1 MAAKLNDRSPPM
13 IRAVLCL
20 AVASALLVA
29 GSADAQ
35 ATKSQKKLY
44 RWVDKDG
51 KVQFSD
57 ALPPEAVDQART
69 EFNAASGSTTATV
82 ERALTPEERAAKAE
96 ADRLQAIADR
106 EAEQARKTE
115 AAMIASFQN
124 EDELRRSFENRIDLL
139 KQTLE
144 AIEAGIASQR
154 ASLSSLLADG
164 AEAEL
169 AGRPVMSRQA
179 DSVRQLH
186 DEMVRQ
192 QQMLVIKQGE
202 LVELD
207 QELLRLVERF
217 RELKGDQASPAPAGP
232 AAEAPPAG

>member
-1 MAAKLNDRSPPM
+1 M
-13 IRAVLCL
+13 IRALLSV
-20 AVASALLVA
+20 AIASALLVA
-29 GSADAQ
+29 SAADAQ
-35 ATKSQKKLY
+35 QKKLY

-69 EFNAASGSTTATV
+69 EFNAESGSTTARV
-82 ERALTPEERAAKAE
+82 DRALTEEERAAKAE
-96 ADRLQAIADR
+96 ADRLQAIADK

-124 EDELRRSFENRIDLL
+124 EDELKRSFNNRIDLV

-154 ASLSSLLADG
+154 ASLSSLLA
-164 AEAEL
+164 EASENEL
-169 AGRPVMSRQA
+169 AGRAVTAKQA
-179 DSVRQLH
+179 ADIRALH

-192 QQMLVIKQGE
+192 QQMLVLKQGE
-202 LVELD
+202 LGELD
-207 QELLRLVERF
+207 DELARLVERF
-217 RELKGDQASPAPAGP
+217 REIKGAGTATPPAGDAADAAAPAG
-232 AAEAPPAG
+232 

>member
-1 MAAKLNDRSPPM
+1 M
-13 IRAVLCL
+13 IRALLSL
-20 AVASALLVA
+20 AVVSALLVS
-29 GSADAQ
+29 GSAEAQ
-35 ATKSQKKLY
+35 TATAQKKLY

-69 EFNAASGSTTATV
+69 EFNATSGSTTATV
-82 ERALTPEERAAKAE
+82 DRALTDEERVAKEA
-96 ADRLQAIADR
+96 ADRLKAIADK

-115 AAMIASFQN
+115 AAMIASFQT
-124 EDELRRSFENRIDLL
+124 EDELKRSFGNRIDLL

-154 ASLSSLLADG
+154 ASLSSLLADA
-164 AEAEL
+164 AESEL
-169 AGRPVMSRQA
+169 AGKPVHKRQA
-179 DSVRQLH
+179 DSVRKLH

-192 QQMLVIKQGE
+192 QQMLVLKQGE

-207 QELLRLVERF
+207 QELARMVERF
-217 RELKGDQASPAPAGP
+217 REIKGIGPSAAPAPPAATGD
-232 AAEAPPAG
+232 AAEATPPTG

>member
-1 MAAKLNDRSPPM
+1 M
-13 IRAVLCL
+13 IRVFLGL
-20 AVASALLVA
+20 AVVSALLVSA
-29 GSADAQ
+29 SADAQ
-35 ATKSQKKLY
+35 TAPPQKKLY

-69 EFNAASGSTTATV
+69 EFNAASGSTTAQV
-82 ERALTPEERAAKAE
+82 DRALTPEERVAKAE
-96 ADRLQAIADR
+96 ADRLKAIADKA
-106 EAEQARKTE
+106 AEQERKTE

-124 EDELRRSFENRIDLL
+124 EDELRHSFTNRIDLL

-154 ASLSSLLADG
+154 ASLSSLLADA
-164 AEAEL
+164 AESEL
-169 AGRPVMSRQA
+169 IGKAVPAKQA
-179 DSVRQLH
+179 ASIRDLH

-192 QQMLVIKQGE
+192 QQMLVLKQGE

-207 QELLRLVERF
+207 AELLRLVERF
-217 RELKGDQASPAPAGP
+217 REIKGTPAPGD
-232 AAEAPPAG
+232 AAEATPPAG

>member
-1 MAAKLNDRSPPM
+1 MN
-13 IRAVLCL
+13 RALLSL
-20 AVASALLVA
+20 AVVAALLA
-29 GSADAQ
+29 SGLSDAQ
-35 ATKSQKKLY
+35 AQTAQKKLY

-69 EFNAASGSTTATV
+69 EINATSGTTTARV
-82 ERALTPEERAAKAE
+82 DRALTPEERAAKAE
-96 ADRLQAIADR
+96 ADRLQAIADK

-124 EDELRRSFENRIDLL
+124 EDELRHSFTNRIDLL

-154 ASLSSLLADG
+154 ASLSSLLAEA
-164 AEAEL
+164 AENEL
-169 AGRPVMSRQA
+169 SGQA
-179 DSVRQLH
+179 VPAAKAKSIRDLH

-192 QQMLVIKQGE
+192 QQMLVLKQGE

-207 QELLRLVERF
+207 AELVRLVERF
-217 RELKGDQASPAPAGP
+217 RELKGEGGTPPAGSD
-232 AAEAPPAG
+232 AAEATPPTG

>member
-1 MAAKLNDRSPPM
+1 M
-13 IRAVLCL
+13 IRAFLSL
-20 AVASALLVA
+20 AVASALLV
-29 GSADAQ
+29 SVTADAQ
-35 ATKSQKKLY
+35 QRPTQKKLY

-69 EFNAASGSTTATV
+69 EFNADSGSTMATV
-82 ERALTPEERAAKAE
+82 DRALTAEERTAKDE
-96 ADRLQAIADR
+96 ADRLQAIADK
-106 EAEQARKTE
+106 ASEQSRKTE

-124 EDELRRSFENRIDLL
+124 EDELRNSFTNRIDLL

-154 ASLSSLLADG
+154 ASLSSLLAEA
-164 AEAEL
+164 AENEL
-169 AGRPVMSRQA
+169 AGKPIHVKQA
-179 DSVRQLH
+179 ANVRSLH

-192 QQMLVIKQGE
+192 QQMLVLKQGE

-207 QELLRLVERF
+207 EELLRLVERF
-217 RELKGDQASPAPAGP
+217 RTIKGGNSRPAMGDNAEAASPTG
-232 AAEAPPAG
+232 

>member
-1 MAAKLNDRSPPM
+1 M
-13 IRAVLCL
+13 IRALLSL
-20 AVASALLVA
+20 AVASSLLA
-29 GSADAQ
+29 SGLADAQ
-35 ATKSQKKLY
+35 QPPAQKKLY

-69 EFNAASGSTTATV
+69 EFNAASGSTTAQV
-82 ERALTPEERAAKAE
+82 ERALTEEERAAKAE
-96 ADRLQAIADR
+96 ADRLQAIAEK

-115 AAMIASFQN
+115 AAMIASFQT
-124 EDELRRSFENRIDLL
+124 EDELKRSFNNRIDLV

-154 ASLSSLLADG
+154 ASLASLLAEA

-169 AGRPVMSRQA
+169 AGRAVPPKQA
-179 DSVRQLH
+179 TDIRSLH
-186 DEMVRQ
+186 DDMVRQ
-192 QQMLVIKQGE
+192 QQMLVLKQGE

-207 QELLRLVERF
+207 DELVRLVERF

>member
-1 MAAKLNDRSPPM
+1 M
-13 IRAVLCL
+13 IRALLSL
-20 AVASALLVA
+20 AVVSGLLASGV
-29 GSADAQ
+29 ADAQ
-35 ATKSQKKLY
+35 QPPQKKLY

-69 EFNAASGSTTATV
+69 EFNAASGSTTAQV
-82 ERALTPEERAAKAE
+82 DRALTEEERAAKAE
-96 ADRLQAIADR
+96 ADRLQAIAEK

-124 EDELRRSFENRIDLL
+124 EDELKRSFNNRIDLV

-144 AIEAGIASQR
+144 AIEAGVASQR
-154 ASLSSLLADG
+154 ASLASLLADA

-169 AGRPVMSRQA
+169 AGRAVPAKQA
-179 DSVRQLH
+179 TDIRNLH
-186 DEMVRQ
+186 DDMVRQ
-192 QQMLVIKQGE
+192 QQMLVLKQGE

-207 QELLRLVERF
+207 DELVRLVERF
-217 RELKGDQASPAPAGP
+217 REIKGAGGAPAPADD
-232 AAEAPPAG
+232 AAEAATPAG

>member
-1 MAAKLNDRSPPM
+1 MN
-13 IRAVLCL
+13 RALLSL
-20 AVASALLVA
+20 AVVAALLASGV
-29 GSADAQ
+29 SDAQ
-35 ATKSQKKLY
+35 AQAAQKKLY

-69 EFNAASGSTTATV
+69 EFNAASGSTTAQV
-82 ERALTPEERAAKAE
+82 DRALTAEERVAKAE
-96 ADRLQAIADR
+96 ADRLQAIADK

-124 EDELRRSFENRIDLL
+124 EEELRHSFTNRIDLL

-154 ASLSSLLADG
+154 ASLSSML
-164 AEAEL
+164 AEAAESEL
-169 AGRPVMSRQA
+169 AGKAVPARQA
-179 DSVRQLH
+179 QGIRGLH

-192 QQMLVIKQGE
+192 QQMLVLKQGE

-207 QELLRLVERF
+207 AELLRLVERF
-217 RELKGDQASPAPAGP
+217 RELKGAAPAAGD
-232 AAEAPPAG
+232 AAEATPPTG

>member
-1 MAAKLNDRSPPM
+1 M
-13 IRAVLCL
+13 IRAFLSL
-20 AVASALLVA
+20 AVVSALLAA
-29 GSADAQ
+29 GTADAQ
-35 ATKSQKKLY
+35 KQPTQKKLY

-69 EFNAASGSTTATV
+69 EFNASSGTTTATV
-82 ERALTPEERAAKAE
+82 DRALTAEERAAKAE
-96 ADRLQAIADR
+96 ADRLQAIADK

-124 EDELRRSFENRIDLL
+124 EDELRHSFTNRIDLL

-154 ASLSSLLADG
+154 ASLSSLLADA
-164 AEAEL
+164 AESEL
-169 AGRPVMSRQA
+169 TGKAVGSKQA
-179 DSVRQLH
+179 TSIRELH

-192 QQMLVIKQGE
+192 QQMLVLKQGE

-207 QELLRLVERF
+207 AELLRLVERF
-217 RELKGDQASPAPAGP
+217 RELKGVKDSPAPAVDD
-232 AAEAPPAG
+232 AAEATPPTG

>member
-1 MAAKLNDRSPPM
+1 MV
-13 IRAVLCL
+13 RALISL
-20 AVASALLVA
+20 AVISSLLVA

-35 ATKSQKKLY
+35 RKPQAQKKLY

-69 EFNAASGSTTATV
+69 EFNAASGTTTATV
-82 ERALTPEERAAKAE
+82 DRALTEEERIAKEA
-96 ADRLQAIADR
+96 ADRLQAIADK

-115 AAMIASFQN
+115 AAMIASFQT
-124 EDELRRSFENRIDLL
+124 EDELKRSFTNRIDLL

-154 ASLSSLLADG
+154 ASLSSLLADA
-164 AEAEL
+164 AENEL
-169 AGRPVMSRQA
+169 SGKGVTSRKAA
-179 DSVRQLH
+179 DIRGLH
-186 DEMVRQ
+186 EEMVRQ
-192 QQMLVIKQGE
+192 QQMLVLKQGE

-207 QELLRLVERF
+207 EELARLVERF
-217 RELKGDQASPAPAGP
+217 REIKGEAAAPAPAGDATE
-232 AAEAPPAG
+232 AAAPTG

>member
-1 MAAKLNDRSPPM
+1 M
-13 IRAVLCL
+13 IRALLSL
-20 AVASALLVA
+20 AVVSALLVA
-29 GSADAQ
+29 GTADAQ
-35 ATKSQKKLY
+35 ATAQKKLY

-69 EFNAASGSTTATV
+69 EFNAESGSTTAV
-82 ERALTPEERAAKAE
+82 VDRALTPEERAAKAE
-96 ADRLQAIADR
+96 ADRLQAIADK

-124 EDELRRSFENRIDLL
+124 EDELRHSFTNRIDLL

-154 ASLSSLLADG
+154 ASLSSLLAEA
-164 AEAEL
+164 AENEL
-169 AGRPVMSRQA
+169 AGKPVNVRQA
-179 DSVRQLH
+179 TSIRGLH
-186 DEMVRQ
+186 DEMTRQ
-192 QQMLVIKQGE
+192 QQMLVLKQGE

-207 QELLRLVERF
+207 AELLRLVERF
-217 RELKGDQASPAPAGP
+217 RELKGVHASPAPAAGD
-232 AAEAPPAG
+232 AAEATPPTG

>member
-1 MAAKLNDRSPPM
+1 M
-13 IRAVLCL
+13 IRTLLSL
-20 AVASALLVA
+20 AVATALLLPGA
-29 GSADAQ
+29 ADAQ
-35 ATKSQKKLY
+35 QKKLY

-69 EFNAASGSTTATV
+69 EINASSGSTTATV

-96 ADRLQAIADR
+96 ADRLQAIADK

-124 EDELRRSFENRIDLL
+124 EDELKRSFSNRIDLV

-154 ASLSSLLADG
+154 ASLASMLADA
-164 AEAEL
+164 AESEL
-169 AGRPVMSRQA
+169 AGRAVPAKQA
-179 DSVRQLH
+179 TDIRGLH
-186 DEMVRQ
+186 EEMVRQ
-192 QQMLVIKQGE
+192 QRMLVLKQGE
-202 LVELD
+202 LAELD

-217 RELKGDQASPAPAGP
+217 REIKGATNAPNPAG
-232 AAEAPPAG
+232 